1 MAGRVTA
8 IADTSGILAL
18 LDRDDRHHQ
27 AAVEIVPKMT
37 LVVPTTVLPEV
48 DYLATKYL
56 GERVA
61 NAFLKD
67 LTEGYFNYLSV
78 DLDDIKRAF
87 EIINRYQDVS
97 LGLVDSS
104 LVALAE
110 RYRIRSILTLDRRHF
125 TLIKPQKIDYLE
137 LLP

>member
-1 MAGRVTA
+1 MVGRVTA

-27 AAVEIVPKMT
+27 AAVEIVQKMT
-37 LVVPTTVLPEV
+37 LVVPATVLPEV
-48 DYLATKYL
+48 NYLATKYL

-78 DLDDIKRAF
+78 DLDDIKRAL
-87 EIINRYQDVS
+87 EIINSYQDS

-110 RYRIRSILTLDRRHF
+110 RYRIRSILTLDRRVF
-125 TLIKPQKIDYLE
+125 TLIKPRKIDYLE

>member
-27 AAVEIVPKMT
+27 AAVEIVQKMT
-37 LVVPTTVLPEV
+37 LVVPATVLPEV
-48 DYLATKYL
+48 NYLATKYL

-78 DLDDIKRAF
+78 DLDDIKRAL
-87 EIINRYQDVS
+87 EIINSYQDS

-110 RYRIRSILTLDRRHF
+110 RYRIRSILTLDRRVF
-125 TLIKPQKIDYLE
+125 TLIKPRKIDYLE

>member
-1 MAGRVTA
+1 MAGRVT
-8 IADTSGILAL
+8 ILADTSGILAL

-27 AAVEIVPKMT
+27 AAVEIVQKMT
-37 LVVPTTVLPEV
+37 LVVPATVLSEV

-67 LTEGYFNYLSV
+67 ITEGYFNYLSIE
-78 DLDDIKRAF
+78 LDDIRRAL
-87 EIINRYQDVS
+87 EIINCYRDVS

-125 TLIKPQKIDYLE
+125 TLIRPQKIDYLE